1 MQRILILFAH
11 PAFETSRVHRRLAA
25 AVQGLPGATF
35 HDLYEQYPDFD
46 VDVRREQELLLEHDL
61 IVLQHPVFWYSVP
74 PLLKQ
79 WFDLVLQHG
88 WAYGSEGTALAG
100 KRVLSVLSTGGSKE
114 AYRHGGHNRF
124 TLRELLAPIEQTFV
138 LCGMEYLPPFVVHG
152 AHGLEASEIERH
164 ARAYRKL
171 LEALSVGQLDLE
183 AARRLSQIESPVDD
197 LIRPTP
203 GNDGKRSDP

>member
-25 AVQGLPGATF
+25 AVEGLPGTTF
-35 HDLYEQYPDFD
+35 RDLYEAYPDFD
-46 VDVRREQELLLEHDL
+46 VDVEREQALLVEHDL

-100 KRVLSVLSTGGSKE
+100 KRVLCALSTGGRKE

-152 AHGLEASEIERH
+152 AHGMKAPEIERH

-171 LEALSVGQLDLE
+171 LEALSAGRLDLA
-183 AARRLSQIESPVDD
+183 AARHLPQIEAPVDD
-197 LIRPTP
+197 LIRPAA
-203 GNDGKRSDP
+203 GGDAEGSDR